1 MHNLKEAMSYE
12 PHESLVAP
20 AREKSDILRLIVGLV
35 ATALLYVVMLMLG
48 GSLASIIMGDAWV
61 QTAAMTPGL
70 TTPTQML
77 TILAS
82 FGFMIGAVCLA
93 VILLHHRH
101 PVTILGGW
109 RPSGAQFLRSMRGLI
124 PYLALIGVFTF
135 FAEDLQS
142 NLSFSRWLS
151 LLPLTLFF
159 LLIQV
164 SAEELLFRGYLQSQL
179 AARGLHKSIWIL
191 LPSVLFGLL
200 HYDPTVMGEAAPW
213 IVIWTIGFGILAAD
227 LTARSGTLGPAIAF
241 HFAVNFMA
249 IALIGFGDYLG
260 GLTLYIY
267 PFSVTETERLMS
279 YLPVDAIGMLLA
291 YLSVRLALRR

>member
-1 MHNLKEAMSYE
+1 MSYK

-35 ATALLYVVMLMLG
+35 TITLLYVVMLMLG
-48 GSLASIIMGDAWV
+48 RSLASAIMGDAWV

-124 PYLALIGVFTF
+124 PYLALIGAFTF

-142 NLSFSRWLS
+142 NLSFSLWLS

>member
-1 MHNLKEAMSYE
+1 MSYK

-35 ATALLYVVMLMLG
+35 TIALLYVVMLMLG
-48 GSLASIIMGDAWV
+48 RSLASAIMGDAWV

-82 FGFMIGAVCLA
+82 FGFMIGAVCLS

-124 PYLALIGVFTF
+124 PYLALIGAFTF

-142 NLSFSRWLS
+142 NLSFGLWLS

>member
-1 MHNLKEAMSYE
+1 MSYE

-35 ATALLYVVMLMLG
+35 TIALLYVVMLMLG
-48 GSLASIIMGDAWV
+48 RSLASAIMGDAWV

-109 RPSGAQFLRSMRGLI
+109 RPSGAQFLSSMRGLI
-124 PYLALIGVFTF
+124 PYLALIGAFTF
-135 FAEDLQS
+135 FAEGLQS
-142 NLSFSRWLS
+142 NLSFGLWLS
-151 LLPLTLFF
+151 LLPFTLFF

>member
-1 MHNLKEAMSYE
+1 
-12 PHESLVAP
+12 
-20 AREKSDILRLIVGLV
+20 
-35 ATALLYVVMLMLG
+35 
-48 GSLASIIMGDAWV
+48 
-61 QTAAMTPGL
+61 
-70 TTPTQML
+70 
-77 TILAS
+77 
-82 FGFMIGAVCLA
+82 
-93 VILLHHRH
+93 
-101 PVTILGGW
+101 
-109 RPSGAQFLRSMRGLI
+109 MRGLI
-124 PYLALIGVFTF
+124 PYLALIGAFTF

-142 NLSFSRWLS
+142 NLSFGLWLS

-249 IALIGFGDYLG
+249 VTLIGFGDYLG

>member
-1 MHNLKEAMSYE
+1 MSYK

-35 ATALLYVVMLMLG
+35 TIALLYVVMLMLG
-48 GSLASIIMGDAWV
+48 RSLASAIMGDAWV

-82 FGFMIGAVCLA
+82 FGFMIGAVCLS

-124 PYLALIGVFTF
+124 PYLALIGAFTF
-135 FAEDLQS
+135 FTEDLQS
-142 NLSFSRWLS
+142 NLSFGLWLS

>member
-1 MHNLKEAMSYE
+1 MSYK

-35 ATALLYVVMLMLG
+35 TITLLYVVMLMLG
-48 GSLASIIMGDAWV
+48 RSLASAIMGDAWV

-124 PYLALIGVFTF
+124 PYLALIGAFTF
-135 FAEDLQS
+135 FTEDLQS
-142 NLSFSRWLS
+142 NLSFGLWLS

>member
-70 TTPTQML
+70 TTPAQML

-82 FGFMIGAVCLA
+82 FGFMIAAVCLA

-109 RPSGAQFLRSMRGLI
+109 RPSGAQFLRSMRGLS
-124 PYLALIGVFTF
+124 PYLALIGAFTF

-142 NLSFSRWLS
+142 NLSFSLWLS

>member
-1 MHNLKEAMSYE
+1 
-12 PHESLVAP
+12 
-20 AREKSDILRLIVGLV
+20 
-35 ATALLYVVMLMLG
+35 
-48 GSLASIIMGDAWV
+48 
-61 QTAAMTPGL
+61 
-70 TTPTQML
+70 
-77 TILAS
+77 
-82 FGFMIGAVCLA
+82 
-93 VILLHHRH
+93 
-101 PVTILGGW
+101 
-109 RPSGAQFLRSMRGLI
+109 MRGLI
-124 PYLALIGVFTF
+124 PYLALIGAFTF

-142 NLSFSRWLS
+142 NLSFSLWLS

-213 IVIWTIGFGILAAD
+213 IVIWTTGFGILAAD

-241 HFAVNFMA
+241 HFAVNFMT

>member
-1 MHNLKEAMSYE
+1 
-12 PHESLVAP
+12 
-20 AREKSDILRLIVGLV
+20 
-35 ATALLYVVMLMLG
+35 
-48 GSLASIIMGDAWV
+48 
-61 QTAAMTPGL
+61 
-70 TTPTQML
+70 ML

-109 RPSGAQFLRSMRGLI
+109 RPSGAQFLCSMRGLI
-124 PYLALIGVFTF
+124 PYLALIGAFTF

-142 NLSFSRWLS
+142 NLSFSLWLS

-249 IALIGFGDYLG
+249 VTLIGFGDYLG

>member
-1 MHNLKEAMSYE
+1 MSYK

-35 ATALLYVVMLMLG
+35 TIALLYVVMLMLG
-48 GSLASIIMGDAWV
+48 RSLASAIMGDAWV
-61 QTAAMTPGL
+61 QTAAMTPSL
-70 TTPTQML
+70 TTPSQML

-124 PYLALIGVFTF
+124 PYLALIGAFTF

-142 NLSFSRWLS
+142 NLSFGLWLS

-249 IALIGFGDYLG
+249 VTLIGFGDYLG

>member
-1 MHNLKEAMSYE
+1 MSYK

-35 ATALLYVVMLMLG
+35 TIALLYVVMLMLG
-48 GSLASIIMGDAWV
+48 RSLASAIMGDAWV

-124 PYLALIGVFTF
+124 PYLALIGAFTF

>member
-1 MHNLKEAMSYE
+1 
-12 PHESLVAP
+12 
-20 AREKSDILRLIVGLV
+20 
-35 ATALLYVVMLMLG
+35 
-48 GSLASIIMGDAWV
+48 
-61 QTAAMTPGL
+61 
-70 TTPTQML
+70 
-77 TILAS
+77 
-82 FGFMIGAVCLA
+82 
-93 VILLHHRH
+93 
-101 PVTILGGW
+101 
-109 RPSGAQFLRSMRGLI
+109 
-124 PYLALIGVFTF
+124 
-135 FAEDLQS
+135 
-142 NLSFSRWLS
+142 
-151 LLPLTLFF
+151 

-291 YLSVRLALRR
+291 YLSVRLALGR

>member
-1 MHNLKEAMSYE
+1 MSYK

-35 ATALLYVVMLMLG
+35 TIALLYVVMLMLG
-48 GSLASIIMGDAWV
+48 RSLASAIMGDAWV

-124 PYLALIGVFTF
+124 PYLALIGAFTF

-249 IALIGFGDYLG
+249 VTLIGFGDYLG

>member
-1 MHNLKEAMSYE
+1 MSYE

-35 ATALLYVVMLMLG
+35 TIALLYVVMLMLG
-48 GSLASIIMGDAWV
+48 GSLASAIMGDAWV

-124 PYLALIGVFTF
+124 PYLALIGAFTF

-142 NLSFSRWLS
+142 NLSFGLWLS

-249 IALIGFGDYLG
+249 VTLIGFGDYLG

>member
-1 MHNLKEAMSYE
+1 MSYK

-48 GSLASIIMGDAWV
+48 GSLASSIMGDAWV

-70 TTPTQML
+70 TTPAQML

-124 PYLALIGVFTF
+124 PYLALIGAFTF

-142 NLSFSRWLS
+142 NLSFGLWLS

>member
-1 MHNLKEAMSYE
+1 MSYK

-35 ATALLYVVMLMLG
+35 TIALLYVVMLMLG
-48 GSLASIIMGDAWV
+48 RSLASAIMGDAWV

-124 PYLALIGVFTF
+124 PYLALIGAFTF

-142 NLSFSRWLS
+142 NLSFSLWLS

>member
-1 MHNLKEAMSYE
+1 MSYE

-35 ATALLYVVMLMLG
+35 ATVLLYVVMLMLG
-48 GSLASIIMGDAWV
+48 GSLASAIMGDAWV

-70 TTPTQML
+70 TTPAQML

-82 FGFMIGAVCLA
+82 FGFMITAVCLA

-124 PYLALIGVFTF
+124 PYLALIGAFTF

-142 NLSFSRWLS
+142 NLSFSLWLS

-179 AARGLHKSIWIL
+179 AACGLHKSIWIL
-191 LPSVLFGLL
+191 LPSILFGLL

>member
-1 MHNLKEAMSYE
+1 MSYE

-20 AREKSDILRLIVGLV
+20 AREKSDILRLLVGLV

-124 PYLALIGVFTF
+124 PYLALIGAFTF

-142 NLSFSRWLS
+142 NLSFSLWLS

-249 IALIGFGDYLG
+249 VTLIGFGDYLG

>member
-1 MHNLKEAMSYE
+1 MSYK

-35 ATALLYVVMLMLG
+35 TTALLYVVMLMVG
-48 GSLASIIMGDAWV
+48 RSLASAIMGDAWV

-70 TTPTQML
+70 TTPAQML

-124 PYLALIGVFTF
+124 PYLALIGAFTF

-142 NLSFSRWLS
+142 NLSFGLWLS

-249 IALIGFGDYLG
+249 VTLIGFGDYLG